1 MKQSRVICITGGIG
15 SGKSTVCAMLESKGH
30 PVYYSDERAKAL
42 MHTNATLV
50 QGITALLGEQA
61 YLQGELNRAYVAEKI
76 FGNSALKEKL
86 ESLVHPVVREDF
98 EHWKLNSGSTVVF
111 KESALVLETGDPTCE
126 HVVSIVA
133 DEHVRIARVMARNTE
148 MNESQIRARLANQ
161 LGDAYRRAQSDT
173 IIENN
178 GSLEDLNLQVDYLL
192 SKVI

>member
-42 MHTNATLV
+42 MHTNAALV

-61 YLQGELNRAYVAEKI
+61 YLHGELNRAYVAEKI
-76 FGNSALKEKL
+76 FGSSALKERL
-86 ESLVHPVVREDF
+86 ESLVHPAVREDF
-98 EHWKLNSGSTVVF
+98 EHWKLNSSSTVVF

-133 DEHVRIARVMARNTE
+133 DEHARIARVMARNTE
-148 MNESQIRARLANQ
+148 MNESQIKERLANQ
-161 LGDAYRRAQSDT
+161 LGDAFRRALSDSV
-173 IIENN
+173 IENN
-178 GSLEDLNLQVDYLL
+178 GSIEDLNLQVDYLL

>member
-1 MKQSRVICITGGIG
+1 MKQSKVICITGGMG

-30 PVYYSDERAKAL
+30 PVYYSDERAKGL
-42 MHTNATLV
+42 MHTSATLI

-61 YLQGELNRAYVAEKI
+61 YSQGELNRAYVAEKI
-76 FGNSALKEKL
+76 FGSSALKEKL
-86 ESLVHPVVREDF
+86 ESLVHPAVREDF
-98 EHWKLNSGSTVVF
+98 EHWKLNIGSPVVF

-148 MNESQIRARLANQ
+148 MNESQIRERLANQ
-161 LGDAYRRAQSDT
+161 LDDVHRRAQSDT

>member
-15 SGKSTVCAMLESKGH
+15 SGKSTVCAMLESKGYH
-30 PVYYSDERAKAL
+30 VYYSDERAKAL
-42 MHTNATLV
+42 MHTNSTLV

-61 YLQGELNRAYVAEKI
+61 YSQGELNRTYVGEKI
-76 FGNSALKEKL
+76 FGNSELKEKL
-86 ESLVHPVVREDF
+86 ESLVHPAVREDF
-98 EHWKLNSGSTVVF
+98 EHWKLSSGSTVVF

-133 DEHVRIARVMARNTE
+133 DENVRISRVIARNSE
-148 MNESQIRARLANQ
+148 MNESQIRARLDNQ
-161 LGDAYRRAQSDT
+161 LEDAHRRAQSDT
-173 IIENN
+173 VIENN

>member
-76 FGNSALKEKL
+76 FGSSALKEKL

-161 LGDAYRRAQSDT
+161 LGDAQRRAQSDT

>member
-1 MKQSRVICITGGIG
+1 MKQYRVICITGGIG
-15 SGKSTVCAMLESKGH
+15 SGKSTVCEMLESKGH

-76 FGNSALKEKL
+76 FGSSALKEKL
-86 ESLVHPVVREDF
+86 ESLVHPAVREDF
-98 EHWKLNSGSTVVF
+98 EHWKLNSGSKVVF

-148 MNESQIRARLANQ
+148 MNESQIRERLANQ

-178 GSLEDLNLQVDYLL
+178 GSLEDLNLQVDCLL

>member
-15 SGKSTVCAMLESKGH
+15 SGKSTVCAILESKGH

-76 FGNSALKEKL
+76 FGSSALKEKL
-86 ESLVHPVVREDF
+86 ESLVHPAVREDF
-98 EHWKLNSGSTVVF
+98 EHWKLNSGSAVVF
-111 KESALVLETGDPTCE
+111 KESALVFETGDPTCE
-126 HVVSIVA
+126 HVVSIIA
-133 DEHVRIARVMARNTE
+133 DEQVRIARVMARNTE
-148 MNESQIRARLANQ
+148 MNESQIRERLANQ
-161 LGDAYRRAQSDT
+161 LADAHRRAQSDT

>member
-61 YLQGELNRAYVAEKI
+61 YLHGELNRAYVAEKI
-76 FGNSALKEKL
+76 FGSSALKEKL

-161 LGDAYRRAQSDT
+161 LGDAQRRAQSDT

>member
-15 SGKSTVCAMLESKGH
+15 SGKSTVCAMLESKGY

-42 MHTNATLV
+42 MHTNPTLI

-61 YLQGELNRAYVAEKI
+61 YSQGALNRAYVAEKI
-76 FGNSALKEKL
+76 FGSSALKEKL
-86 ESLVHPVVREDF
+86 ESIVHPAVREEF
-98 EHWKLNSGSTVVF
+98 EHWKRNSGSTVVF

-126 HVVSIVA
+126 HVVSVVA

-148 MNESQIRARLANQ
+148 MNESQIRERLANQ
-161 LGDAYRRAQSDT
+161 LGDVYRRAQSDT

-178 GSLEDLNLQVDYLL
+178 GSLKDLSLQVDYLL

>member
-30 PVYYSDERAKAL
+30 PVYYSDERAKSL
-42 MHTNATLV
+42 MHTDATLV

-76 FGNSALKEKL
+76 FGSSALKEKL
-86 ESLVHPVVREDF
+86 ESLVHPAVREDF
-98 EHWKLNSGSTVVF
+98 EHWKLNSDSAVLF

-148 MNESQIRARLANQ
+148 MNESQIRERLANQ
-161 LGDAYRRAQSDT
+161 LGDAHRRAQSDT

-178 GSLEDLNLQVDYLL
+178 GSIEDLNLQVDYLL

>member
-1 MKQSRVICITGGIG
+1 MKQSKIICITGGIG

-76 FGNSALKEKL
+76 FGSSEHKEKL
-86 ESLVHPVVREDF
+86 ESIVHPAVREDF
-98 EHWKLNSGSTVVF
+98 ELWKLNSGSAVVF
-111 KESALVLETGDPTCE
+111 KESALVFETGDTTCE

-133 DEHVRIARVMARNTE
+133 DDRITLSPSMGIT
-148 MNESQIRARLANQ
+148 Q
-161 LGDAYRRAQSDT
+161 L
-173 IIENN
+173 IC
-178 GSLEDLNLQVDYLL
+178 
-192 SKVI
+192 

>member
-1 MKQSRVICITGGIG
+1 MKQSRVICISGGIG

-42 MHTNATLV
+42 MHTNPTLV

-61 YLQGELNRAYVAEKI
+61 YLQGVLNRAYVAEKI
-76 FGNSALKEKL
+76 FGSSALKEKL

-161 LGDAYRRAQSDT
+161 LGDAQRRAQSDT

>member
-1 MKQSRVICITGGIG
+1 MKQSKVICITGGMG

-30 PVYYSDERAKAL
+30 PVYYSDERAKGL
-42 MHTNATLV
+42 MHTNATLI

-61 YLQGELNRAYVAEKI
+61 YSQGELNRAYVAEKI
-76 FGNSALKEKL
+76 FGSSALKEKL
-86 ESLVHPVVREDF
+86 ESLVHPAVREDF
-98 EHWKLNSGSTVVF
+98 EHWKLNSGSPVVF

-148 MNESQIRARLANQ
+148 MNESQIRERLANQ
-161 LGDAYRRAQSDT
+161 LDDVHRQAQSDT